1 MNLFELEDQIEQMYN
16 DAIDPETGE
25 VNMLKIVTYDKMQE
39 RFSDIVLGLAK
50 KTKNIEAEAE
60 ALKKFKGEIA
70 ERQKRLENRS
80 IRLKEYIQGAMDYST
95 KKLVRDEF
103 ITCKFAKNPDSVLI
117 VDEAKIPDDY
127 MKIEKTPKKEAIMK
141 ALKRDEEIP
150 GASIKAGK
158 LSLRISITNTG
169 GQK

>member
-70 ERQKRLENRS
+70 ERQKRLETLRKSSLNSNVTVKHRS
-80 IRLKEYIQGAMDYST
+80 PQLIWSAHMRINVQMKS
-95 KKLVRDEF
+95 
-103 ITCKFAKNPDSVLI
+103 KFYLP
-117 VDEAKIPDDY
+117 
-127 MKIEKTPKKEAIMK
+127 
-141 ALKRDEEIP
+141 
-150 GASIKAGK
+150 
-158 LSLRISITNTG
+158 
-169 GQK
+169 Q

>member
-95 KKLVRDEF
+95 KKLVRDS
-103 ITCKFAKNPDSVLI
+103 KQYLQK
-117 VDEAKIPDDY
+117 
-127 MKIEKTPKKEAIMK
+127 AI
-141 ALKRDEEIP
+141 
-150 GASIKAGK
+150 
-158 LSLRISITNTG
+158 LSLG
-169 GQK
+169 Y